1 MPNDPLEGMTQQT
14 APVHSQL
21 IRKADVVERVGLSS
35 ATIWRLQKRGKFPR
49 SFAISPGLVGWLAS
63 DIEFWISQRV
73 TDGLTIEYRGAAR
86 TK

>member
-1 MPNDPLEGMTQQT
+1 MRSMKKESTPT
-14 APVHSQL
+14 HSQL

-63 DIEFWISQRV
+63 DIELWISQRV